1 MMTRTVP
8 KFRLEFDRDFIETF
22 KTGCEAI
29 LESDTLQEGPWVR
42 KFEMDFGR
50 FIGAQHCIAT
60 SSGTT
65 ALEVALRAVGVKG
78 KEVIVPTNTF
88 IATAIAVERAG
99 GILKLVDIEPETYAI
114 DPGCLGDA
122 VSSKTGAVVLVH
134 IGGVISK
141 SVERIVEICRANEI
155 PLVEDSAHAHGAS
168 RGEFRAGTIGAAAA
182 FSFFP
187 TKVMTCAEGGMVTT
201 NDLAIAAKCRSIKD
215 FGRGK
220 REGAFSYMNGLN
232 AKMTEFQGLLG
243 VMDIERIRKRTGQR
257 VDLFD
262 EYDIGLSGTSFKI
275 DSSSFLRDSL
285 YKIIVRTEKEN
296 DEIRDFCSDR
306 GVELAG
312 DVYRYPL
319 HQQPV
324 FEGRFGEDFPVAN
337 EFCTHHICPPLYP
350 EMDVEDVRYVCDV
363 LKAAQKEL

>member
-1 MMTRTVP
+1 MLTRTVP
-8 KFRLEFDRDFIETF
+8 KFRLEFDEEFIRNF
-22 KTGCEAI
+22 GIQCGGI
-29 LESDTLQEGPWVR
+29 LRSNSLQEGTWVR
-42 KFEMDFGR
+42 KFERDFGQ
-50 FIGAQHCIAT
+50 FIGVQYCVAT

-65 ALEVALRAVGVKG
+65 ALEVALRAVGVAG
-78 KEVIVPTNTF
+78 REVIVPTNTF

-99 GILKLVDIEPETYAI
+99 GILRLVDIDPETLAI

-122 VSSKTGAVVLVH
+122 VSNKTGAVVLVH

-141 SVERIVEICRANEI
+141 HVERIVEICRANEI

-312 DVYRYPL
+312 EVYRYPL